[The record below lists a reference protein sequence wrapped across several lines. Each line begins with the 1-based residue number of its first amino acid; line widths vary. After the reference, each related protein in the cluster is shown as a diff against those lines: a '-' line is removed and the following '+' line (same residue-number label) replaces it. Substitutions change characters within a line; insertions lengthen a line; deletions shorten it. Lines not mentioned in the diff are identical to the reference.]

1 MVIVFF
7 YSSRRRHTRCALGTG
22 VQTCVLPILFSLIT
36 NRLKRSLRAVK
47 NNRNVTALDEVNA
60 TFFHFILVQVIA
72 LIWATLYDATALYD
86 IAQLLAPHAPWV
98 LTALKVVQF
107 TGAATGFLLL
117 IYSITLVVAAALAVY
132 RLATIVDPAD

>member
-1 MVIVFF
+1 MI
-7 YSSRRRHTRCALGTG
+7 RRPRRATRTD
-22 VQTCVLPILFSLIT
+22 TLFPYTTLFRSNLVSLIT
-36 NRLKRSLRAVK
+36 NRLKRALRAVK

-117 IYSITLVVAAALAVY
+117 IYSITLVVAAALAV
-132 RLATIVDPAD
+132 RSAGRGVGE